1 MNAAAHAIVAQL
13 EAAAK
18 AAQQAEDALRKRM
31 VEEVARLERER
42 AFAYRRL
49 NLMRAVAD
57 AVARA
62 DGEDAAVAN
71 GLTAVRNELGWD
83 SESETRTET
92 LDRFA
97 AVVRTTFARLGSE
110 AAEAETPAADPVGA
124 LADFEAW
131 YAARFER
138 PFWVL
143 FDQYVPE
150 LPLVER

>member
-62 DGEDAAVAN
+62 ESQDAAVAN
-71 GLTAVRNELGWD
+71 GLAAVRNELGWD
-83 SESETRTET
+83 GESETRTET

-97 AVVRTTFARLGSE
+97 AVIRATFARLGSE
-110 AAEAETPAADPVGA
+110 TAEAETPAADPVDA
-124 LADFEAW
+124 LSDFEAW